1 MKLLMEKDE
10 KRELLDSSR
19 MNINQL
25 TDIHCVKYQ

>member
-1 MKLLMEKDE
+1 MEKDE